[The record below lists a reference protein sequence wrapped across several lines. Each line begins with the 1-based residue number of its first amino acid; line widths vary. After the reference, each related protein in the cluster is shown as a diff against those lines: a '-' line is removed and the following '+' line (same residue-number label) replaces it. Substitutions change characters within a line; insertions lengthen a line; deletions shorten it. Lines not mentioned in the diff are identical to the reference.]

1 MPTQKRILMFAGLLG
16 LLFGLGLQNGY
27 AQTKGAP
34 QHIYVADTVN
44 SRIVRMD
51 DMTGKNWVAFGEE
64 GFEPNHLHYPEGLY
78 VDTAGK
84 IYIADVA
91 NNRIVRIDD

>member
-1 MPTQKRILMFAGLLG
+1 MPNQKRILIMVGLLG
-16 LLFGLGLQNGY
+16 LLFGLMTQNSN

-44 SRIVRMD
+44 SRIVRFD

-64 GFEPNHLHYPEGLY
+64 GYETNHFHYPEGLY

-84 IYIADVA
+84 I
-91 NNRIVRIDD
+91 